1 MSNLVGSTVLRLNN
15 GFTIPVLGLGTWAC
29 KVGDVKTAFETTLN
43 VGYRHIDGAPSMGM
57 NMKWVRG

>member
-29 KVGDVKTAFETTLN
+29 KAGDVKAAFETT
-43 VGYRHIDGAPSMGM
+43 
-57 NMKWVRG
+57 